1 MSKPPPPPPTPPASE
16 TSSSVAAAAPRSLPP
31 TLLLPPSS
39 SGNRGARG
47 GSIHGSAAGSRK
59 GKAPVGS
66 AAGAEGGRHQ
76 NDRLVEA
83 VRLVGR
89 EVDPG
94 VAGADILELAMAK
107 GPMFS
112 WLRYWPEEGYPEEGR
127 PY

>member
-16 TSSSVAAAAPRSLPP
+16 ASSSVAAAAPRSLPP

-47 GSIHGSAAGSRK
+47 GSAAGSRK

-66 AAGAEGGRHQ
+66 AAGAQGERHQ
-76 NDRLVEA
+76 HDPLVEA

-89 EVDPG
+89 DVDPG